1 MGIHYQ
7 RSKKDGVTNPAKRCT
22 GQRQAGGAKNMQG
35 GLKRHARGRKKKDKE
50 LKKTGR
56 KEAEKAGRQER

>member
-50 LKKTGR
+50 
-56 KEAEKAGRQER
+56 